1 MEYSDQNLLEEL
13 LKSQK
18 KATLYARITAIA
30 AAVLAAGVVIAILM
44 TMPRVLRIM
53 DHANRTLAQVETIA
67 SDAQESLKKA
77 DALVE
82 SAQESIENV
91 EKLAVDADQVLE
103 DNAEALSRTMEN
115 FNSVDFEALNTS
127 IGNLEAVSE
136 RLKKV
141 TSIFGG

>member
-1 MEYSDQNLLEEL
+1 
-13 LKSQK
+13 
-18 KATLYARITAIA
+18 
-30 AAVLAAGVVIAILM
+30 
-44 TMPRVLRIM
+44 M

-141 TSIFGG
+141 TSILGG

>member
-30 AAVLAAGVVIAILM
+30 AAVLAAGAVIAILL
-44 TMPRVLRIM
+44 TMPRVLRTM
-53 DHANRTLAQVETIA
+53 DHANRALEEVETIA
-67 SDAQESLKKA
+67 ADARESLKKA
-77 DALVE
+77 DGLVE
-82 SAQESIENV
+82 SAQGSIENV
-91 EKLAVDADQVLE
+91 EKLAVDADQILQ